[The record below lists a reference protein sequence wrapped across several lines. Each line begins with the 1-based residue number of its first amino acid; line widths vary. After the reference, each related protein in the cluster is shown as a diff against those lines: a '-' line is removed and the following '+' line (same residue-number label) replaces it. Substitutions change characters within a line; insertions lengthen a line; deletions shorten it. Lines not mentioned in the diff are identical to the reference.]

1 MQDVRICPSCGSNKV
16 RVIDTGRKVEQLE
29 RRRKCID
36 CGYEYRTVEILQ
48 RDFSKIEVLEIKA
61 KKNEK
66 LEQLDKMLKECYGR

>member
-16 RVIDTGRKVEQLE
+16 RVIETGQKVGKLE

-36 CGYEYRTVEILQ
+36 CEHEYKTVEILQ
-48 RDFSKIEVLEIKA
+48 KDFSRIEVLEVKA

-66 LEQLDKMLKECYGR
+66 LEQLDKMLKEYYGR